1 MAVISNKTFYIDPK
15 APTMGNGLTPESPF
29 NRVSPYAVSGGW
41 WPGFGGGNDYQ
52 NCKFLIKTGTVVNT
66 RNPYGTS
73 NDFSALR
80 WELGST
86 DAAKPVLISY
96 YGTGI
101 LPTVNADPNMPKFIG
116 NADSTAGG
124 VASTAVTS
132 GIFVNAIN
140 VIVDHMDVSN
150 MRGKMIINNSATPQ
164 NHSGVV
170 VKNCNLHD
178 SMFSEG
184 THESGV
190 YLYGSNA
197 KSLNN
202 KFKDIGVDG
211 IWMSGANAEAG
222 FNHMER
228 VGMFIDPISGD
239 GQGDGI
245 QFSGYSSNFYAHDNY
260 IDHTTSDSKHCIIG
274 STFNAGVTGGL
285 AVRNTIKAFKMATV
299 NVGMYFA
306 GSDIVGI
313 GNNISGGYHSLVLNT
328 ETNTPTAFNFFG
340 AGNLFTDAR
349 YNNIEIRNDG
359 AKTAM
364 TGIEFHYNTLQ
375 RSNSENGY
383 NYKKAMGSDV
393 IDTASPVIFNYNI
406 CINTGSPGSNYNL
419 ISERDTL
426 GHNVYYGTSGRIYS
440 YRAAA
445 QITPSAGSLTSN
457 PNLDADFNLTSLSPA
472 ALIGTGTKFWGGKL
486 PKAGLDQMQS
496 VCDAYHRPFPSEYL
510 DWGGVQSDL
519 HEKHP
524 KQILDY
530 FQ

>member
-1 MAVISNKTFYIDPK
+1 MTVISNKTFYIDPS
-15 APTMGNGLTPESPF
+15 APTMGNGLAPETPF

-96 YGTGI
+96 YGSGI
-101 LPTVNADPNMPKFIG
+101 VPTVNADPNMPKFIG
-116 NADSTAGG
+116 NSDSTAGG

-132 GIFVNAIN
+132 GIFVTAIN

-150 MRGKMIINNSATPQ
+150 MRGKMIINNSSAPQ
-164 NHSGVV
+164 SHSGVV
-170 VKNCNLHD
+170 AQNCNLHD
-178 SMFSEG
+178 SLFSEG
-184 THESGV
+184 IHESGI

-197 KSLNN
+197 KALNN
-202 KFKDIGVDG
+202 KFRDIGVDA
-211 IWMSGANAEAG
+211 IWMSGAYSEAG
-222 FNHMER
+222 FNYLER
-228 VGMFIDPISGD
+228 VGMFIDPITGD

-245 QFSGYSSNFYAHDNY
+245 QFSGYSSNFYVHDNF

-285 AVRNTIKAFKMATV
+285 VARNTVKAFRMATV

-306 GSDIVGI
+306 GADIVSV

-328 ETNTPTAFNFFG
+328 ETNTPTAYNFFG
-340 AGNLFTDAR
+340 AGNLFTGVR

-364 TGIEFHYNTLQ
+364 TGIEFYHNTLQ
-375 RSNSENGY
+375 RSNPENGY
-383 NYKKAMGSDV
+383 NYKKAMGSNV
-393 IDTASPVIFNYNI
+393 IDTASPVVFDKNI
-406 CINTGSPGSNYNL
+406 CINTGSPGSSYNL
-419 ISERDTL
+419 ISERDTI
-426 GHNVYYGTSGRIYS
+426 GDNVYYGTSGRIYS
-440 YRAAA
+440 YREGA
-445 QITPSAGSLTSN
+445 QITPSANSVTRN
-457 PNLDADFNLTSLSPA
+457 PNLDDNFNLTSLSPPE
-472 ALIGTGTKFWGGKL
+472 LIGTATKFWGGKI
-486 PKAGLDQMQS
+486 PKNGLDQLQT
-496 VCDAYHRPFPSEYL
+496 VCDGYHRPFPSNDL
-510 DWGGVQSDL
+510 DWGGVQSEL
-519 HEKHP
+519 HPRHP
-524 KQILDY
+524 MHVSAL
-530 FQ
+530 FN